1 MTQMRSMKLIDDAI
15 TQTKGLSRGLHPVR
29 LEASGL
35 MTALSELATT
45 VEKLFMITCRFEYDK
60 PVLINDNLTAIHLY
74 RIAQE
79 AVNNAIKHG
88 MARKIT
94 ISFHT
99 DNNGTTLTIR
109 NDGIGFRKVTLEG
122 MGMSIMRYRANMIGA
137 TLEIRSDG
145 DGETAVICSF
155 QGHPNTDTKKEKP

>member
-1 MTQMRSMKLIDDAI
+1 MGKAKDGRTFMIASPSNWQALHISEKSGKKIAAKSFDEAHDANEIVKLIDDAI

-35 MTALSELATT
+35 MTALSELAAT

-88 MARKIT
+88 MARNIT

-99 DNNGTTLTIR
+99 DNNETALTIR
-109 NDGIGFRKVTLEG
+109 NDGRGFRKVTRREW
-122 MGMSIMRYRANMIGA
+122 
-137 TLEIRSDG
+137 
-145 DGETAVICSF
+145 V
-155 QGHPNTDTKKEKP
+155 